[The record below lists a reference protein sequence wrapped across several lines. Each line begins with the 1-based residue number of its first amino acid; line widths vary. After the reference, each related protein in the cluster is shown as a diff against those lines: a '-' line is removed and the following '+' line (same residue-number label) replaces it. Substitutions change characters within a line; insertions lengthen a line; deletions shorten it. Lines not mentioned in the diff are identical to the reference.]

1 MVTIN
6 YPVSSAAADTIHAA
20 GHLIRIIATRVAVLA
35 ALCLAVAAAAGLF
48 DRGPLAGV
56 LSRWSAL
63 SVMGSVIVVAML
75 SIACLGAAD
84 AHESADAELF
94 DVR

>member
-1 MVTIN
+1 MVTIR
-6 YPVSSAAADTIHAA
+6 YPVTSAAADTIHAA
-20 GHLIRIIATRVAVLA
+20 GHLIRVIITRVAVLTA
-35 ALCLAVAAAAGLF
+35 VCLAVAAAAGIF
-48 DRGPLAGV
+48 DRGPLADV

-63 SVMGSVIVVAML
+63 SVMGTIIVLAML

-84 AHESADAELF
+84 SRSADAELF